1 MVEFEWDPEKAA
13 TNLKKDGVSF
23 SEAATVFSDLLSIT
37 VHDPDHST
45 EEERYLIVGVSNHF
59 RLLFVS
65 FMERGESIRVIS
77 ARELTRAERKQY
89 ENEIQS

>member
-1 MVEFEWDPEKAA
+1 MVEFDWDPEKAA
-13 TNLKKDGVSF
+13 ISLKKHGVSF
-23 SEAATVFSDLLSIT
+23 SEAATVFSDPLSIT

-45 EEERYLIVGVSNHF
+45 EEERYLIVGVSNRS
-59 RLLFVS
+59 RLLIIS